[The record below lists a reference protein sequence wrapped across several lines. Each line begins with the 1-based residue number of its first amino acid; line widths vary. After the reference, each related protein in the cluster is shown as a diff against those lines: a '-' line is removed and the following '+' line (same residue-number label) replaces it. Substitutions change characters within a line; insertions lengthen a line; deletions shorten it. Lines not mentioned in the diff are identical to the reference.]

1 MDNKKTKKV
10 KKTDLSITLI
20 IIIGLLVVVNFFSYQ
35 VFYRWDLTQNKV
47 FSISP
52 ASKKTARELNDI
64 VNIKAYFS
72 ANLPSQVLSLKQ
84 EVADL
89 LNEYQNYSNG
99 KIRVEFID
107 PLEDEDLQQELA
119 MIGIPQLTFEIYE
132 KDKRQLVNGY
142 MGIGIS
148 FGDKT
153 EVIPAIKRNTT
164 DLEYQLTTAIKK
176 VTSDDIAIIGYV
188 ASQGTADS
196 ENELRTAFTELEDL
210 YTVRKVNIAEE
221 NSEIPVD
228 IDTLLIVGPTEEFN
242 DEQLKAINAFM
253 LRGGS
258 LLVLEDGVSIGEGLA
273 ASKNSTGLNK
283 LIEKYGLKINED
295 LVADV
300 RSGIASFSQGFF
312 TFSSNY
318 AFWPK
323 INNEG
328 FNQERASVANLENVV
343 MPWASSVDIIESN
356 INENLTAV
364 KLAFT
369 TDQGWRVADNFNLA
383 PSSANNPQGE
393 RKNYTLAASVT
404 GIFSD
409 AYPEDEDN
417 ADTAEDSGVTSRMIV
432 VGDSD
437 FIRDSFLRNNPD
449 NLTMFQNLVDSLSLD
464 EDLINIR
471 SKTVSS
477 RPIKEGLSDGAKAAV
492 RYVNVLGL
500 TIVVLLYGLIRYFL
514 RRRSRFADEL

>member
-1 MDNKKTKKV
+1 MDKKQSKKV

-20 IIIGLLVVVNFFSYQ
+20 IIIGLLAVVNFFSYQ
-35 VFYRWDLTQNKV
+35 VFYRWDLTQNKI
-47 FSISP
+47 FSISS

-72 ANLPSQVLSLKQ
+72 ANLPTQVLSLKQ

-107 PLEDEDLQQELA
+107 PLEDESLQQELM

-153 EVIPAIKRNTT
+153 EAIPAIKQGTT

-176 VTSDDIAIIGYV
+176 VTSDDMAIIGYV
-188 ASQGTADS
+188 ASNGTADADT
-196 ENELRTAFTELEDL
+196 ELRAAFTELEDL
-210 YTVRKVNIAEE
+210 YTVRKVDIAGEE
-221 NSEIPVD
+221 AAIPLD
-228 IDTLLIVGPTEEFN
+228 IDTLLLVGPTEEFN
-242 DEQLKAINAFM
+242 DAQLKAINAFM

-258 LLVLEDGVSIGEGLA
+258 LLALVDGVSIGEGLT

-328 FNQERASVANLENVV
+328 FDQENASVANLENVV
-343 MPWASSVDIIESN
+343 MPWASSVEIVEGN
-356 INENLTAV
+356 ITENVVVT

-369 TDQGWRVADNFNLA
+369 TNQGWRVPDNFNVA
-383 PSSANNPQGE
+383 PSSASSPQGE
-393 RKNYTLAASVT
+393 QKSYTLAASVIGNFT
-404 GIFSD
+404 D
-409 AYPEDEDN
+409 AYPEDNTE
-417 ADTAEDSGVTSRMIV
+417 ATEEAGATSRMIV

-437 FIRDSFLRNNPD
+437 FIKDGFLRNNPD

-477 RPIKEGLSDGAKAAV
+477 RPIKEELSDGAKAAI
-492 RYVNVLGL
+492 RYTNVLGL
-500 TIVVLLYGLIRYFL
+500 TAVVILYGLIRYFL
-514 RRRSRFADEL
+514 RRKSRFADEL